1 MILLSAFVYLA
12 RTCSATM
19 SASSSANMSNIDKM
33 SLSIILT
40 FIEVAFSFL
49 LMRIFFALSLTILSF
64 ASVFAQQENCSE
76 LWFEGEGT
84 QYGGVAGGEGG
95 NCGIP
100 VDEGDFYHCAMN
112 HVQYDSSA
120 ACGACVRVLGPKGEI
135 TLKVVDRCPECLHGD
150 IDLSTDAFIQLAE
163 LKDGRIPIKWR
174 FVPCDTEDDIKIF
187 YAEGTSPYYF
197 KAQFRGFRHALSMVE
212 YQKRDGSF
220 IPIHREMYNYFVMLE
235 GIDEDKSKCGPYTF
249 RLTAVSGESV
259 IVKDVP
265 YIEGNEVSTGMQFQE
280 SNCPDCSGVI
290 GGTAEIDNCGVC
302 SGGTTGIEKNSS
314 CKQDCIGYWNG
325 EAYLDECG
333 FCVGG
338 TTGGTPCPGTNTG
351 MTLISDTDNIQSI
364 DIFDVFGRFI
374 TSVSP
379 DGIDNFRARLKGGSI
394 FILKIKG
401 TDGIRVTK
409 MTAVP

>member
-1 MILLSAFVYLA
+1 
-12 RTCSATM
+12 T
-19 SASSSANMSNIDKM
+19 
-33 SLSIILT
+33 
-40 FIEVAFSFL
+40 
-49 LMRIFFALSLTILSF
+49 
-64 ASVFAQQENCSE
+64 
-76 LWFEGEGT
+76 
-84 QYGGVAGGEGG
+84 GV
-95 NCGIP
+95 
-100 VDEGDFYHCAMN
+100 
-112 HVQYDSSA
+112 
-120 ACGACVRVLGPKGEI
+120 
-135 TLKVVDRCPECLHGD
+135 
-150 IDLSTDAFIQLAE
+150 
-163 LKDGRIPIKWR
+163 
-174 FVPCDTEDDIKIF
+174 
-187 YAEGTSPYYF
+187 
-197 KAQFRGFRHALSMVE
+197 
-212 YQKRDGSF
+212 
-220 IPIHREMYNYFVMLE
+220 
-235 GIDEDKSKCGPYTF
+235 
-249 RLTAVSGESV
+249 
-259 IVKDVP
+259 
-265 YIEGNEVSTGMQFQE
+265 QFQE
-280 SNCPDCSGVI
+280 SDCPDCSGVI

-394 FILKIKG
+394 FILKIKE